1 MDTKTPAPAPETN
14 PTVTPSPEPASV
26 SRLTKLKA
34 AFLYV
39 LIAGLAAAAL
49 VSVIALLVGQFNSA
63 ITKSLGTIF
72 ILLTHSLLILAI
84 LWSDRYNHVGKALLP
99 TTIVVLVFANMIT
112 MTLGTWEI
120 ISNETAWRATS
131 LYFLVIGAVFTLV
144 GLLKLRVAHQVT
156 QVALYTTMGFLIA
169 AVATL
174 SPWVLDLF
182 SPLDPLYFR
191 VVAALSILTTTAFI
205 IAVIIR
211 SIALAQNDSLKLT
224 RPTTQKI
231 PGGLLSIYITVGVI
245 AAMVWSAGLAG
256 FIVSAFQS
264 TSPYRSDSRSTER
277 NRYY

>member
-1 MDTKTPAPAPETN
+1 MDNKTPASVPETK
-14 PTVTPSPEPASV
+14 PAVTPSTNPATE

-49 VSVIALLVGQFNSA
+49 VSVVALLVGQFNSA

-84 LWSDRYNHVGKALLP
+84 LWGDRYNQVGKTLLP
-99 TTIVVLVFANMIT
+99 TAIVILVFANMIT

-120 ISNETAWRATS
+120 ISDETAWRATS
-131 LYFLVIGAVFTLV
+131 LYFLIVGAVFILV
-144 GLLKLRVAHQVT
+144 GLLKLRIAHQVT
-156 QVALYTTMGFLIA
+156 QVALFTTMGFL
-169 AVATL
+169 VATVIAL
-174 SPWVLDLF
+174 SPWVLNLF
-182 SPLDPLYFR
+182 SPLDSLYFR
-191 VVAALSILTTTAFI
+191 VVAALSILTTTSFI

-211 SIALAQNDSLKLT
+211 SIALAQNDSLTLT
-224 RPTTQKI
+224 RPATQKI
-231 PGGLLSIYITVGVI
+231 PGGLLSVYITVGVI
-245 AAMVWSAGLAG
+245 AAMVWSTGLAG

-264 TSPYRSDSRSTER
+264 TVPYRSDSRSIER